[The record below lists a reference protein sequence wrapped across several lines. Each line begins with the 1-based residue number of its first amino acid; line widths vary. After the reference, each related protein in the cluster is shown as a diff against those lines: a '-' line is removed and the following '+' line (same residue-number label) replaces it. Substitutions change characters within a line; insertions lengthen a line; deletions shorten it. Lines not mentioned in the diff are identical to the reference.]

1 MAETM
6 PADVEAD
13 PRAQSANVDGAAGV
27 DPLPGRAPGR
37 EGGRESFGSSARR
50 VLGGLVTR
58 RGLISAGIVLG
69 AALLYWYVCWMVSST
84 SIANSDAAGI
94 SLQGWDLW
102 HHDPKLRHWITGDA
116 NFYTFETPLYAVVEM
131 VMGLKATT
139 LHVVAALT
147 YTLVMLTTA
156 WLVKGE
162 ERGMRAYARF
172 ALVAAFLAVPMFEGA
187 LTATLL
193 NPPDHLG
200 TAIFMLGGYLIC
212 DRAAGRKGA
221 TWCLFALLILGQL
234 GDATVKYVGVIPIVL
249 VCASRLLFARRL
261 NAPELWLAI
270 AAAASVPGEAIL
282 RAAMRTWGAYS
293 MVAPKT
299 KLAHPDRWLRQLH
312 ETFTSLL
319 ALFDVPLYHGIPRP
333 PYWVIGAILGAIVL
347 IAALYGG
354 VRTLL
359 RWPRAATA
367 DQLLT
372 VGIPVYLAAFAFST
386 MVLPDSGSAYE
397 FTGVVPMIVAL
408 GVRNLPLPSP
418 RRLPLV
424 VATAAVATVGVF
436 ATDFGPGVV
445 TNQEQIAAWLKAHG
459 LTYGI
464 GGYWDAATVT
474 VDSGTKAAVRAVVP
488 ISNHRYAV
496 YAWVT
501 KTTWYDP
508 ATNYANFFIADP
520 GSPGLGEADVEAAFG
535 DPQAVYQVG
544 GRSILVYQTNL
555 LANVIPAR
563 VPNY

>member
-1 MAETM
+1 MTETI
-6 PADVEAD
+6 PADTEVDAGVEPTGA
-13 PRAQSANVDGAAGV
+13 VGAAAGADRWSV
-27 DPLPGRAPGR
+27 
-37 EGGRESFGSSARR
+37 RR
-50 VLGGLVTR
+50 VLSGLLTR
-58 RGLISAGIVLG
+58 RALVSAGIVL
-69 AALLYWYVCWMVSST
+69 AAGLLYWYLCWILSST
-84 SIANSDAAGI
+84 SVANSDAAGI

-131 VMGLKATT
+131 VMGLRATT

-147 YTLVMLTTA
+147 YTLIMLTTA
-156 WLVKGE
+156 WLVKGD

-172 ALVAAFLAVPMFEGA
+172 SLVAAFLAIPMFEGA

-193 NPPDHLG
+193 EPPDHLG
-200 TAIFMLGGYLIC
+200 TAVFMLGAYLLC
-212 DRAAGRKGA
+212 DRAAGRRGA

-234 GDATVKYVGVIPIVL
+234 GDATVKYVGVLPIII

-299 KLAHPDRWLRQLH
+299 KLAHPDHWLGQLH
-312 ETFTSLL
+312 STFTGLL
-319 ALFDVPLYHGIPRP
+319 ALFNVALYHGIPRQ
-333 PYWVIGAILGAIVL
+333 PYWVIGAVLGAIVL
-347 IAALYGG
+347 VAAAYGG

-359 RWPRAATA
+359 RWPRAAAA

-418 RRLPLV
+418 RRLPAVAATAV
-424 VATAAVATVGVF
+424 VATVAVF
-436 ATDFGPGVV
+436 ATDFRPGVV
-445 TNQEQIAAWLKAHG
+445 TAQEQIAAWLKTHG

-464 GGYWDAATVT
+464 GGYWYAATVT
-474 VDSGTKAAVRAVVP
+474 ADSGTKVAVRAVAP

-508 ATNYANFFIADP
+508 TLNYANFFVADP
-520 GSPGLGEADVEAAFG
+520 YTPGLRKADVEAAFG
-535 DPQAVYQVG
+535 APQAVYEVG
-544 GRSILVYQTNL
+544 GQEIMVYQNNL